1 MIELDTVGHGEPL
14 VLLHGVGANRGIW
27 RNVIDQ
33 IAAERLVLA
42 PDLPGFGDSPPVGA
56 GFRLHEIA
64 GALADVLSE
73 HVTEPFDL
81 VGNSLGGAVALILA
95 LQRPELVHRLVLVA
109 PAGFSPR
116 PRLVADALGRL
127 SDPMIVFRRLLGN
140 PLTSSGIGR
149 RLLLWGTIAAPQQLS
164 AQDARRMLQASRGA
178 SRVGAAV
185 AAVLAADLRS
195 ELARLDLPLGLIW
208 GERDRIVP
216 IATLQSILAVRP
228 EVVVETIPD
237 AAHVPQLERPAE
249 FVAALR
255 SVLDRL

>member
-1 MIELDTVGHGEPL
+1 
-14 VLLHGVGANRGIW
+14 
-27 RNVIDQ
+27 
-33 IAAERLVLA
+33 
-42 PDLPGFGDSPPVGA
+42 
-56 GFRLHEIA
+56 
-64 GALADVLSE
+64 
-73 HVTEPFDL
+73 
-81 VGNSLGGAVALILA
+81 
-95 LQRPELVHRLVLVA
+95 
-109 PAGFSPR
+109 
-116 PRLVADALGRL
+116 
-127 SDPMIVFRRLLGN
+127 
-140 PLTSSGIGR
+140 
-149 RLLLWGTIAAPQQLS
+149 
-164 AQDARRMLQASRGA
+164 
-178 SRVGAAV
+178 VGAAV

>member
-27 RNVIDQ
+27 RNVIDP

-81 VGNSLGGAVALILA
+81 VGNSLG
-95 LQRPELVHRLVLVA
+95 
-109 PAGFSPR
+109 
-116 PRLVADALGRL
+116 
-127 SDPMIVFRRLLGN
+127 
-140 PLTSSGIGR
+140 SGIGR